1 MNQDVK
7 PKEKL
12 KRKEQLSDKK
22 SPWWFGLQIQ
32 DLIRPIT
39 VKRLHLVYFGG
50 FLLLLGAIGSYV
62 YENYY
67 REPTG
72 EEFVDNIVEAAGGM
86 EAWNKIKSGEFTR
99 THNLYADTG
108 DLLRTT
114 YETFY
119 FKKTNEGVKLQI
131 KAVGVDGSVVWV
143 GQNAEGYW
151 ALRDGEVVDPK
162 GTARKEGMMCDSE
175 FCAPLCSS
183 SMAFYRFSMPF
194 KLKDPGVIPSI
205 ASTEINLL
213 NLTSMGS
220 SPIVEPTVLEITYNP
235 EVGRDRWRF
244 YIDTNDQL
252 IHKIEYY
259 NISDKGETR
268 PEEIYWTDHKT
279 ESGITFSHRW
289 TRYWPN
295 GKIMDEYVY
304 SDVDFETE
312 ISDGFFERNSSEV
325 VALN

>member
-1 MNQDVK
+1 
-7 PKEKL
+7 
-12 KRKEQLSDKK
+12 
-22 SPWWFGLQIQ
+22 
-32 DLIRPIT
+32 
-39 VKRLHLVYFGG
+39 
-50 FLLLLGAIGSYV
+50 
-62 YENYY
+62 
-67 REPTG
+67 
-72 EEFVDNIVEAAGGM
+72 
-86 EAWNKIKSGEFTR
+86 
-99 THNLYADTG
+99 
-108 DLLRTT
+108 
-114 YETFY
+114 
-119 FKKTNEGVKLQI
+119 
-131 KAVGVDGSVVWV
+131 
-143 GQNAEGYW
+143 
-151 ALRDGEVVDPK
+151 
-162 GTARKEGMMCDSE
+162 
-175 FCAPLCSS
+175 
-183 SMAFYRFSMPF
+183 MPF